1 MKKTYLFLLAL
12 MMAVMTPSVL
22 RAQQNVLQEGF
33 ESTAAGNIPTGWTQ
47 SPVDA
52 SKKWAVE
59 IDDGNNL
66 FDPAAA
72 ASGVGRIKLVA
83 NTNPNPLSGNETM
96 LISPEM
102 NITTLAEPILIFD
115 HAAIMHAGN
124 VVDTLKVYYRLRSDR
139 PWILAASFGE
149 ADNWVRDTVS
159 FPSKTA
165 SFQIAFGGVD
175 NEARGVVLDNI
186 RMTSRPIC
194 KEVSNVEVYNKIH
207 NEAKMRWAGELSAT
221 YNVKISTQELL
232 DPATATEADGLYI
245 SEVVEYKTN
254 LELNASKN
262 KALASATTYYYY
274 IQSDCGFGDV
284 SDWVSGSFTTACDP
298 VETFATSFDAPED
311 MACWTAVG
319 QAYGAWKATLP
330 TNVATPVFQGVGS
343 DGEELWYN
351 FWSPEPHSGASALWM
366 NVAGRGEDYTRVY
379 AVSPR
384 LADNVNLKDMQLTF
398 WMKSN
403 TKKLHL
409 RVIVTD
415 WPDDFSNAQDAGE
428 IRVRTEN
435 AYEPFTLTFEDITS
449 TGKYVAFMIDGSEEY
464 IGNSP
469 QAPAVNIDD
478 VVLETLQPCSS
489 ETKVI
494 MFSDPEVTGSTAKL
508 SWNRSGAAKWNVK
521 VSTSSINPGTD
532 PGVIYDDVVETPE
545 LTLSGL
551 SSATRY
557 FYYVQPIC
565 ADEVLGTWSNAQS
578 FDTECIADGV
588 ELPFRENFDKYEV
601 QQFGQIELP
610 PCWSSK
616 IPAGSAQRVY
626 ITSSNYANSLYNY
639 VSCYPD
645 GMSYV
650 ITPKINAN
658 LKDCQLRFAYSI
670 GELQVAL
677 EVGIM
682 EDPNDDATFKK
693 ITEFTMPEAGSYN
706 DYKWQETTV
715 RFEEYTGAG
724 QYVAFRFPTAGV
736 SYRLDDI
743 VVEDKSSC
751 GEPTDFVMQSASTN
765 AITLN
770 WTPSDNNETEWNIA
784 YGKAGAVLGMNT
796 TEVTGI
802 TTVPYELTGLEEN
815 TVYDIYLRS
824 VCGEDALGR
833 WIGPI
838 QAKTNSPATVP
849 YFCDFEDASMAGA
862 WNLEN
867 GIQDNQWIVG
877 NAVAAENNNTGKA
890 LYISNDYGMSNAAA
904 PTETFAYA
912 CRLLDLEAGMYDFEF
927 DWRLNG
933 IDTTIYSS
941 YWGTDTTVERAA
953 YILPFLVPAD
963 IEIEGGQY
971 TDLIY
976 QVSPEDP
983 YRYDWSR
990 YDTEGWILLSD
1001 SILITADEVWQHYKK
1016 TYQLRK
1022 SGRYNLVFAYR
1033 MRTNNSHKPAAID
1046 NVKVEANTTTCL
1058 TPEDMRVFDITQNS
1072 AKIEFLCY
1080 NADQWEV
1087 KLSTDTLKTIDEI
1100 NAAQMGDEGIVYI
1113 GNQNTNPLVLTGLS
1127 PETRYFAYFRPTCG
1141 TDQDWAE
1148 VEFRTIC
1155 EAYDVPLEYTFD
1167 DLEENSFLTCWR
1179 SMPETFKM
1187 GWGGPAAPAVYV
1199 GKFSPYDEINQTN
1212 LTNMLIFATTYSSDG
1227 VYATTP
1233 ELIPDVKALQVSFRL
1248 ASKIDMAQY
1257 ALELQVGVMSDPLD
1271 ESTFEL
1277 IETIQPRYAGQWKTY
1292 NVYFDSYEGNARHI
1306 AFRMPTINNYSGY
1319 LYVDDLKIDSIS
1331 GCVPPREIT
1340 VENVTGNSAD
1350 ISWRVVGEVGSYHV
1364 KVTTEPL
1371 GRWEDE
1377 ANVFDD
1383 KVVGDNKLQ
1392 LTGLRSAKMY
1402 YVYVRTDCGD
1412 GTYSDGMSEIN
1423 FRTGCGLTEVL
1434 PYYEDF
1440 ETYDLNDVPACW
1452 TLVQNPSGYGTR
1464 LISMDYTTMLGE
1476 TVKSLGKLSLS
1487 INSDRLKPGMIALP
1501 AVEENISELSI
1512 MFKGMQ
1518 GFSADHLVVGVISD
1532 LTNPETFVP
1541 VDTINLSVMDKWF
1554 DCTVDFASYTGT
1566 GKNIA
1571 FFVASSYFGSSFT
1584 VDNVMIRKTAMTCPD
1599 ATVPQVLNVTSTS
1612 ATVRWADN
1620 PSVSAF
1626 EVKVASDEINPEID
1640 RGDVMDGESFGTLSA
1655 VLENLD
1661 PAKEYYVYLR
1671 NVCDDES
1678 AGYWSEGVS
1687 FRTQCADPET
1697 IPYDEDFTGY
1707 GEIADQGFFPAC
1719 WRSRLITYG
1728 SISPADQSE
1737 PYIENST
1744 RPSLFMKAIY
1754 DEKDNSYAVVDAAT
1768 PAIAFGEANVG
1779 GYYMEV
1785 TIKSNEKEGRIYV
1798 GMMSDPSDAST
1809 FVAYDTLR
1817 VNTANEWETHVV
1829 NFLYH
1834 EGTEKH
1840 IAFRIN
1846 SLDAKKTFQVNITD
1860 IHVDVLPDCMP
1871 PFRVRADIRP
1881 NKAFITW
1888 MPGDKTNNEWKYYYS
1903 DGYSKM
1909 TIPFTDEE
1917 WETAN
1922 ASASTNV
1929 SAVTTERKLTI
1940 NGLKD
1945 WTSYYFYIKT
1955 TACGKFYS
1963 QPIDL
1968 SSRPTCN
1975 KMTEEDLPYVADFT
1989 INGFGTEDPF
1999 YSAFFDCWK
2008 REDGYVT
2015 DPVSYPYIAEDT
2027 TLYYKSV
2034 ADTVN
2039 FAYLPGVA
2047 TGADTLIAKTQ
2058 LRFTAKA
2065 LTENAQALV
2074 GVGIYYTEGY
2084 PAQDFFEYFP
2094 FDTITLTQDWQEYVV
2109 KFEGFEWENDW
2120 SKSYKDIRVALGVE
2134 AGGEYKV
2141 NALTWELIPY
2151 CYIPEMTLKSCD
2163 KTNFSVE
2170 WEQLDDQERWEVTY
2184 GEVGFVPEEGNII
2197 ARTETSYT
2205 VVNLEEGTP
2214 YEFYLRSNCGNGM
2227 NSEWG
2232 KLSVTT
2238 KQTPATY
2245 PYASNDLSDGTV
2257 IDGDTLYYAYRTV
2270 DMPAGPHKLSFDWK
2284 LAADA
2289 NAWLRVFVVPDSVMF
2304 TGDSDFG
2311 LTKTE
2316 QPESWTAVATLAG
2329 ETSWKSTTQDMYVA
2343 KANEGPVHIL
2353 FVWTQSGSD
2362 VTEVVR
2368 NISMSA
2374 STECTVP
2381 EALSATQ
2388 VTSTS
2393 AVLGWVSYNAN
2404 AWDLNYYETSN
2415 PLGTQ
2420 TILDVQP
2427 GYVLNGLKPDTEY
2440 TFSVQSQCKPGI
2452 YSESYT
2458 FRTICA
2464 PVDELYET
2472 FDAGS
2477 FDNCWKQYHGLI
2489 DEVDVDPNKLISV
2502 DQGWEISTRA
2512 MLGSTGTPHAK
2523 LTVAGADCANWLVSP
2538 AVKLTE
2544 NSALSFDLSLTV
2556 YKGDGAI
2563 SNPNGQA
2570 DDKFMVVISEDEG
2583 KTWKKTN
2590 AVIWNNEKDQNKT
2603 YNRISNL
2610 SKRIEVD
2617 LSAYTG
2623 KTIRVGFYGEST
2635 VELESN
2641 DIHIDSVR
2649 IDCRI
2654 PKVLNKETCQGYSY
2668 YRDGFEIPKTETE
2681 VPGLFEF
2688 TRVAHAVNGCDTTYI
2703 LNLTIKPGKVT
2714 EYDRKTCSNELYS
2727 DENFSF
2733 ATLEEMK
2740 TGTYTKT
2747 FAASNGCDSLVIM
2760 NLVVNPSYEY
2770 DRNLTISEDDL
2781 PFTYECYLF
2790 PVGTQSGKFE
2800 IECTTAESCD
2810 SIIHLNLTVLPGTG
2824 IDEVSTGGAL
2834 VLTPNPVDR
2843 GKIVTAEYDFTVA
2856 EQRDLRVEIY
2866 NNLGMLISVSNP
2878 VGMPIALKAPEVSGV
2893 YTVRI
2898 ITGTKDTYIGKF
2910 IVK

>member
-1 MKKTYLFLLAL
+1 
-12 MMAVMTPSVL
+12 
-22 RAQQNVLQEGF
+22 
-33 ESTAAGNIPTGWTQ
+33 
-47 SPVDA
+47 
-52 SKKWAVE
+52 
-59 IDDGNNL
+59 
-66 FDPAAA
+66 
-72 ASGVGRIKLVA
+72 
-83 NTNPNPLSGNETM
+83 
-96 LISPEM
+96 
-102 NITTLAEPILIFD
+102 
-115 HAAIMHAGN
+115 
-124 VVDTLKVYYRLRSDR
+124 
-139 PWILAASFGE
+139 
-149 ADNWVRDTVS
+149 
-159 FPSKTA
+159 
-165 SFQIAFGGVD
+165 
-175 NEARGVVLDNI
+175 
-186 RMTSRPIC
+186 
-194 KEVSNVEVYNKIH
+194 
-207 NEAKMRWAGELSAT
+207 
-221 YNVKISTQELL
+221 
-232 DPATATEADGLYI
+232 
-245 SEVVEYKTN
+245 
-254 LELNASKN
+254 
-262 KALASATTYYYY
+262 
-274 IQSDCGFGDV
+274 
-284 SDWVSGSFTTACDP
+284 
-298 VETFATSFDAPED
+298 
-311 MACWTAVG
+311 
-319 QAYGAWKATLP
+319 
-330 TNVATPVFQGVGS
+330 
-343 DGEELWYN
+343 
-351 FWSPEPHSGASALWM
+351 
-366 NVAGRGEDYTRVY
+366 
-379 AVSPR
+379 
-384 LADNVNLKDMQLTF
+384 
-398 WMKSN
+398 
-403 TKKLHL
+403 
-409 RVIVTD
+409 
-415 WPDDFSNAQDAGE
+415 
-428 IRVRTEN
+428 
-435 AYEPFTLTFEDITS
+435 
-449 TGKYVAFMIDGSEEY
+449 
-464 IGNSP
+464 
-469 QAPAVNIDD
+469 
-478 VVLETLQPCSS
+478 
-489 ETKVI
+489 
-494 MFSDPEVTGSTAKL
+494 
-508 SWNRSGAAKWNVK
+508 
-521 VSTSSINPGTD
+521 
-532 PGVIYDDVVETPE
+532 
-545 LTLSGL
+545 
-551 SSATRY
+551 
-557 FYYVQPIC
+557 
-565 ADEVLGTWSNAQS
+565 
-578 FDTECIADGV
+578 
-588 ELPFRENFDKYEV
+588 
-601 QQFGQIELP
+601 
-610 PCWSSK
+610 
-616 IPAGSAQRVY
+616 
-626 ITSSNYANSLYNY
+626 
-639 VSCYPD
+639 
-645 GMSYV
+645 
-650 ITPKINAN
+650 
-658 LKDCQLRFAYSI
+658 
-670 GELQVAL
+670 
-677 EVGIM
+677 
-682 EDPNDDATFKK
+682 
-693 ITEFTMPEAGSYN
+693 
-706 DYKWQETTV
+706 
-715 RFEEYTGAG
+715 
-724 QYVAFRFPTAGV
+724 
-736 SYRLDDI
+736 
-743 VVEDKSSC
+743 
-751 GEPTDFVMQSASTN
+751 
-765 AITLN
+765 
-770 WTPSDNNETEWNIA
+770 
-784 YGKAGAVLGMNT
+784 
-796 TEVTGI
+796 
-802 TTVPYELTGLEEN
+802 
-815 TVYDIYLRS
+815 
-824 VCGEDALGR
+824 
-833 WIGPI
+833 
-838 QAKTNSPATVP
+838 
-849 YFCDFEDASMAGA
+849 
-862 WNLEN
+862 
-867 GIQDNQWIVG
+867 
-877 NAVAAENNNTGKA
+877 
-890 LYISNDYGMSNAAA
+890 
-904 PTETFAYA
+904 
-912 CRLLDLEAGMYDFEF
+912 
-927 DWRLNG
+927 
-933 IDTTIYSS
+933 
-941 YWGTDTTVERAA
+941 
-953 YILPFLVPAD
+953 
-963 IEIEGGQY
+963 
-971 TDLIY
+971 
-976 QVSPEDP
+976 
-983 YRYDWSR
+983 
-990 YDTEGWILLSD
+990 
-1001 SILITADEVWQHYKK
+1001 
-1016 TYQLRK
+1016 
-1022 SGRYNLVFAYR
+1022 
-1033 MRTNNSHKPAAID
+1033 
-1046 NVKVEANTTTCL
+1046 
-1058 TPEDMRVFDITQNS
+1058 
-1072 AKIEFLCY
+1072 
-1080 NADQWEV
+1080 
-1087 KLSTDTLKTIDEI
+1087 
-1100 NAAQMGDEGIVYI
+1100 
-1113 GNQNTNPLVLTGLS
+1113 
-1127 PETRYFAYFRPTCG
+1127 
-1141 TDQDWAE
+1141 
-1148 VEFRTIC
+1148 
-1155 EAYDVPLEYTFD
+1155 
-1167 DLEENSFLTCWR
+1167 
-1179 SMPETFKM
+1179 
-1187 GWGGPAAPAVYV
+1187 
-1199 GKFSPYDEINQTN
+1199 
-1212 LTNMLIFATTYSSDG
+1212 
-1227 VYATTP
+1227 
-1233 ELIPDVKALQVSFRL
+1233 
-1248 ASKIDMAQY
+1248 
-1257 ALELQVGVMSDPLD
+1257 
-1271 ESTFEL
+1271 
-1277 IETIQPRYAGQWKTY
+1277 
-1292 NVYFDSYEGNARHI
+1292 
-1306 AFRMPTINNYSGY
+1306 
-1319 LYVDDLKIDSIS
+1319 
-1331 GCVPPREIT
+1331 
-1340 VENVTGNSAD
+1340 
-1350 ISWRVVGEVGSYHV
+1350 
-1364 KVTTEPL
+1364 
-1371 GRWEDE
+1371 
-1377 ANVFDD
+1377 
-1383 KVVGDNKLQ
+1383 
-1392 LTGLRSAKMY
+1392 
-1402 YVYVRTDCGD
+1402 
-1412 GTYSDGMSEIN
+1412 
-1423 FRTGCGLTEVL
+1423 
-1434 PYYEDF
+1434 
-1440 ETYDLNDVPACW
+1440 
-1452 TLVQNPSGYGTR
+1452 
-1464 LISMDYTTMLGE
+1464 
-1476 TVKSLGKLSLS
+1476 
-1487 INSDRLKPGMIALP
+1487 
-1501 AVEENISELSI
+1501 

-1903 DGYSKM
+1903 KTSSKM
-1909 TIPFTDEE
+1909 TIPFTDKE

-1922 ASASTNV
+1922 GKSELNV

-1945 WTSYYFYIKT
+1945 WSSYYFYIKT
-1955 TACGKFYS
+1955 TACDKFYS

-1968 SSRPTCN
+1968 SSRPTCD

-2008 REDGYVT
+2008 REDGFVT

-2039 FAYLPGVA
+2039 FAYLPGVS
-2047 TGADTLIAKTQ
+2047 TGADTVMAKTQ

-2074 GVGIYYTEGY
+2074 GIGIYYTEGS
-2084 PAQDFFEYFP
+2084 PAQDLFEYFP

-2120 SKSYKDIRVALGVE
+2120 SKNYRDIRVALGVE

-2304 TGDSDFG
+2304 TGDSNFG

-2316 QPESWTAVATLAG
+2316 QPESWSEVATLAG
-2329 ETSWKSTTQDMYVA
+2329 ETSWKSTTQDMYVT
-2343 KANEGPVHIL
+2343 KANEGPVHVL
-2353 FVWTQSGSD
+2353 FVWTKSGSD

-2374 STECTVP
+2374 STECTIP
-2381 EALSATQ
+2381 EALMATQ

-2393 AVLGWVSYNAN
+2393 AVLNWISYNADT
-2404 AWDLNYYETSN
+2404 WDLNYYETSN
-2415 PLGTQ
+2415 PGGMQ
-2420 TILDVQP
+2420 TIMDAKP
-2427 GYVLNGLKPDTEY
+2427 GYLLEGLKPDTEY
-2440 TFSVQSQCKPGI
+2440 TFKVQSACKPG
-2452 YSESYT
+2452 YSEPCT
-2458 FRTICA
+2458 FRTTCA
-2464 PVDELYET
+2464 PVEELFET

-2502 DQGWEISTRA
+2502 DQGWEVSTRA

-2824 IDEVSTGGAL
+2824 IDEVSTGGSL